1 MANRRGQG
9 YDGVSNMS
17 SDRVGDQALIRQK
30 APLATY
36 VYCSSHCLNLVISKG
51 CVLPQVRNVID
62 RLKNVCSFFL
72 NSAKRSGSLQ
82 MIVNHNVVNAEKRKP
97 LIDLGK
103 TRWDEWHSA
112 YQNFYQGYVFVFEAL
127 EMIAFHHHLEKY
139 GLLMLTGT
147 IEAAMNH
154 TKLWLV
160 LLPLSSLLS
169 W

>member
-1 MANRRGQG
+1 
-9 YDGVSNMS
+9 
-17 SDRVGDQALIRQK
+17 
-30 APLATY
+30 
-36 VYCSSHCLNLVISKG
+36 
-51 CVLPQVRNVID
+51 
-62 RLKNVCSFFL
+62 
-72 NSAKRSGSLQ
+72 

-154 TKLWLV
+154 TKSWLV